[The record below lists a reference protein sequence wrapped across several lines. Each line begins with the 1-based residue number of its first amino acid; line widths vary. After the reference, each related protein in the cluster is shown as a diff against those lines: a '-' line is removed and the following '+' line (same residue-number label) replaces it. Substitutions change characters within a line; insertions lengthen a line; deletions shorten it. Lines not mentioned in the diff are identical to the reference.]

1 MSWVAILKSGD
12 KRGDRRFVLRKHD
25 DMLRSSARARGASL
39 GSRNGKIHQISAG
52 VLDLGQAGGRV
63 GYRVSAFGVMIIDRT
78 SRRRYINAS
87 IREHELEFM
96 FDLNRDDD
104 HDDWKRRYGPGF

>member
-1 MSWVAILKSGD
+1 MARVQQPLFGKGETPVSVEKHLSTVRVSCLWSYVLGRDIKVGRQ
-12 KRGDRRFVLRKHD
+12 KRRFVLRKHD

-63 GYRVSAFGVMIIDRT
+63 G
-78 SRRRYINAS
+78 
-87 IREHELEFM
+87 
-96 FDLNRDDD
+96 
-104 HDDWKRRYGPGF
+104 

>member
-1 MSWVAILKSGD
+1 M
-12 KRGDRRFVLRKHD
+12 
-25 DMLRSSARARGASL
+25 
-39 GSRNGKIHQISAG
+39 
-52 VLDLGQAGGRV
+52 
-63 GYRVSAFGVMIIDRT
+63 SAFGVMIIDRT

-96 FDLNRDDD
+96 FDLNRDDG